1 MGHSPAVSTFAG
13 LAGAKLIVF
22 VSPQSHCWRWHR
34 AFQEPSGEGQFNLKD
49 LFSFKKFPKAQVIA
63 QKGRDSINF
72 DLVCC
77 SLSSAAF
84 IIILVSALV
93 LKLQTSRGGYMS
105 NISEIWKD
113 MLILRNQILMFKRK
127 SRTDFS

>member
-1 MGHSPAVSTFAG
+1 LCLPSTTAG
-13 LAGAKLIVF
+13 GGT
-22 VSPQSHCWRWHR
+22 R

-93 LKLQTSRGGYMS
+93 LKLQTSRGGCMS

-113 MLILRNQILMFKRK
+113 MLILRNQILMLKEGAVQTFL
-127 SRTDFS
+127 SILNAFCANW